1 LGLSARQISELM
13 PGDTHF
19 NNEGILVQQ
28 HHSLIQKKFKTF
40 KLRHETR
47 VQAMNDDAVQ
57 QEHQDLPRSSPRQEA
72 RTHSRRHRNP
82 TAGSDIPPSTA
93 DEMVQVPDLKFRCYP
108 FNPANDQAFEAR
120 VSVELAKIVPVSGRM
135 AHDDHEIQVLDLLV
149 RREVQKHDDLLK
161 AQFAPNQTF
170 TSGTDPNVRS
180 GTEDRFCHQQLL
192 SYIDHRRSV
201 LYTDISIGLSGQWA
215 APWFATTNT
224 GTASEALRKL
234 QLVIDQMYL
243 RYSTNA
249 APPSAKR
256 PLFNFEHTNLRK
268 WRGLARLLY
277 YLTSITLKLEAGT
290 SAEDTSPAPASNVN
304 LHISPKP
311 FAETRARYK
320 DQTMGLSDA
329 AHGLLGG
336 LPLREELMLT
346 TSHFGPAAMAYQQ
359 PFSATNG
366 QAADEAPAIRPEG
379 PPHLASPSPSTTHVM
394 PSISAR
400 ATIGRA
406 SASPTL
412 TQMRSPYQSPI
423 VATAIRDRF
432 NQDDTRSAS
441 ASAPWEQGSYG
452 TYAGPFATSL
462 LPSRTPGHPVLL
474 PSAINLSIEPSVN
487 PVRSPSALKPE
498 SVQNVPQDTP
508 SEMGT
513 SLTDFKIDAY
523 GVSLPQGFKQDA
535 LSPIRP
541 PRTPTIIA
549 RSLQPDMPATVYPQV
564 SEIDDYASFPSESHE
579 KRPLSCFALPLEH
592 ILIILIDLAHGD
604 ESEDYTTEVFDWD
617 EWDAA
622 ISNRTESSI
631 TPIDR

>member
-1 LGLSARQISELM
+1 M
-13 PGDTHF
+13 PEDTHF

-28 HHSLIQKKFKTF
+28 HHSLIQKKFKAF

-57 QEHQDLPRSSPRQEA
+57 QEHQDLPRSSPRREA
-72 RTHSRRHRNP
+72 RTHSRQHRNP

-170 TSGTDPNVRS
+170 TSDTDPNVRS

-243 RYSTNA
+243 RYSTDA

-290 SAEDTSPAPASNVN
+290 SAEDTSPTPASNVN

-346 TSHFGPAAMAYQQ
+346 TSHFGPAAVAYQQ

-366 QAADEAPAIRPEG
+366 QAADEAPAIRPQG

-432 NQDDTRSAS
+432 NQDDTRSTS

-474 PSAINLSIEPSVN
+474 PSAINLSIEPSVS
-487 PVRSPSALKPE
+487 PVRSLSALRPE

-523 GVSLPQGFKQDA
+523 GVGLPQDSNRDA
-535 LSPIRP
+535 LSPVRP
-541 PRTPTIIA
+541 PRMPTITA
-549 RSLQPDMPATVYPQV
+549 RPLQPDMLATAYPQA
-564 SEIDDYASFPSESHE
+564 SEIDDYVSFPSESHE
-579 KRPLSCFALPLEH
+579 KCPLSRFASPLEH
-592 ILIILIDLAHGD
+592 ILIILVDLARGD
-604 ESEDYTTEVFDWD
+604 ESEDYTAEMFDWD

-622 ISNRTESSI
+622 IFNRTESSNSAN
-631 TPIDR
+631 